1 MPSLKMNFSPYGK
14 TTASI
19 SNRTDEQV
27 STNEKIVGGKAAEQ
41 DGAVGDLGAQEVKPH
56 RGKNGG

>member
-1 MPSLKMNFSPYGK
+1 MNFSPYGK

-27 STNEKIVGGKAAEQ
+27 STSERIVGGKAAEQ